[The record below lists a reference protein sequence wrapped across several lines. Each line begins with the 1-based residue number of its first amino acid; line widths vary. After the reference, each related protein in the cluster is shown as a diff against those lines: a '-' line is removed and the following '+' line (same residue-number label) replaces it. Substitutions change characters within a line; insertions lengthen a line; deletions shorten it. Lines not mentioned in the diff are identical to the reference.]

1 MPAFKAPPELTAAQ
15 DIIDITDAAIQQ
27 KIVNSAVDV
36 PTLLRL
42 AENWKQQAAC
52 DTSPDYTDALH
63 NAREALLYAIIT
75 HAKDPNATHQ
85 PS

>member
-27 KIVNSAVDV
+27 KIVNAIIDI
-36 PTLLRL
+36 PTLLKL
-42 AENWKQQAAC
+42 AENWNSEAARLS
-52 DTSPDYTDALH
+52 SPVYKAALH
-63 NAREALLYAIIT
+63 AARADLIWTIT
-75 HAKDPNATHQ
+75 RFSKDPNATHQ